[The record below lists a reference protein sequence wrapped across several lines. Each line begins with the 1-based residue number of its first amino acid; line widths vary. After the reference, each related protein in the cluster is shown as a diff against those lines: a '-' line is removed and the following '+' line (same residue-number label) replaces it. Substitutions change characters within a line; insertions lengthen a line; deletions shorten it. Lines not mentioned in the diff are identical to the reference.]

1 MRKEFGDSSSESP
14 LFEASMKVWVSAD
27 YEGRQGFKFF
37 FLVEKQG
44 RKNTEKSQA
53 VWGGVTFTKIYIY
66 MIYTHIYLYIYISIF
81 TEEGRQYGPMVMK
94 LRQESFLF

>member
-37 FLVEKQG
+37 FFGGKAREEK
-44 RKNTEKSQA
+44 
-53 VWGGVTFTKIYIY
+53 Y
-66 MIYTHIYLYIYISIF
+66 
-81 TEEGRQYGPMVMK
+81 
-94 LRQESFLF
+94 